1 MEGILTALITP
12 FDEKENLNLNM
23 LKTVMEFDKNRGVS
37 SFWVL
42 GTSGEFNMLNLDEK
56 ISVVKTAREETNSKI
71 LAGINE
77 NSLKNSDILLK
88 NFVDFGVDGVFS
100 IPPLYHK
107 PNDKGIIEFYENL
120 SKPGLPVYIYN
131 IPSYVGYTV
140 SLDIIMKLVDDGI
153 VDGMKYTTSDM
164 DSFIKYTMTLKE
176 MNKDFKIL
184 IGSDTLVLPALIY
197 GADGA
202 VSGIANFAPE
212 IISSIYTKYKEGDF
226 NEAYKYQLI
235 SIKLNNAVSLSD
247 YPSGIKIALRYRG
260 LYVGKSRSPL
270 QENITAEASIYDTMK
285 EFNL

>member
-1 MEGILTALITP
+1 
-12 FDEKENLNLNM
+12 
-23 LKTVMEFDKNRGVS
+23 
-37 SFWVL
+37 
-42 GTSGEFNMLNLDEK
+42 MLNLDEK
-56 ISVVKTAREETNSKI
+56 ISVVKTARETINSKI
-71 LAGINE
+71 FAGINE

-88 NFVDFGVDGVFS
+88 KFVDLGVDGIFS

-107 PNDKGIIEFYENL
+107 PNDKGIIQFYEYL

-131 IPSYVGYTV
+131 IPSYVGYSV

-164 DSFIKYTMTLKE
+164 DSFIKYTMSLKE
-176 MNKDFKIL
+176 INKDFKML
-184 IGSDTLVLPALIY
+184 IGSDTLILPALIY

-226 NEAYKYQLI
+226 KGAYKYQVTAV
-235 SIKLNNAVSLSD
+235 KLNNTISLSD

-270 QENITAEASIYDTMK
+270 QENITAEAAIYDTMK

>member
-12 FDEKENLNLNM
+12 FDEKENLNLSM
-23 LKTVMEFDKNRGVS
+23 LKSVMEFDKNRGVS

-42 GTSGEFNMLNLDEK
+42 GTSGEFNMLSLDEK
-56 ISVVKTAREETNSKI
+56 ISVVKTARESVNSKI

-107 PNDKGIIEFYENL
+107 PNDKGIIQFYENL

-131 IPSYVGYTV
+131 IPSYVGYNI
-140 SLDIIMKLVDDGI
+140 SLDILTKLVDDGI
-153 VDGMKYTTSDM
+153 IDGMKYTTSDM
-164 DSFIKYTMTLKE
+164 DSFIKYTMVLKE
-176 MNKDFKIL
+176 MNKDFNML
-184 IGSDTLVLPALIY
+184 IGSDTLVLPALMY

-226 NEAYKYQLI
+226 KEAYKYQLVA
-235 SIKLNNAVSLSD
+235 IKLNNAVSLSD
-247 YPSGIKIALRYRG
+247 YPTGIKIALRYRG

-270 QENITAEASIYDTMK
+270 QENISAEASIYDTMK

>member
-153 VDGMKYTTSDM
+153 VDGIKYTTSDM